1 MSQEA
6 GAGIAAMFETKN
18 YSDLTHRLE
27 HEEHICA
34 LMERGLIA
42 MSIVVLIISGF
53 LLYELLK

>member
-6 GAGIAAMFETKN
+6 GAGIAAMFETKD

-27 HEEHICA
+27 HEERFCVI
-34 LMERGLIA
+34 MERGLIA
-42 MSIVVLIISGF
+42 VSVVVLIISGF